1 MIEAIRTRDFSL
13 QYSLNHLKGEERKLA
28 QQINEVV
35 NEFRETTLRQEAK
48 YQYFGTMLD
57 TINAFL
63 IVADEKGAVHWMNRA
78 AVDGL
83 CGLPSTACKTCMS
96 LTKHCPTRCKH

>member
-1 MIEAIRTRDFSL
+1 MSIIRNILKSKSNERLRQLIEAIRTRDFSL

-57 TINAFL
+57 TINDLPDCGRRKRCSAL
-63 IVADEKGAVHWMNRA
+63 DEQG
-78 AVDGL
+78 G
-83 CGLPSTACKTCMS
+83 C
-96 LTKHCPTRCKH
+96 

>member
-1 MIEAIRTRDFSL
+1 MSIIRNILNSKSNERLRQLIEAIRTRDFSL

-63 IVADEKGAVHWMNRA
+63 IVADEKGAL
-78 AVDGL
+78 DEQGG
-83 CGLPSTACKTCMS
+83 C
-96 LTKHCPTRCKH
+96 